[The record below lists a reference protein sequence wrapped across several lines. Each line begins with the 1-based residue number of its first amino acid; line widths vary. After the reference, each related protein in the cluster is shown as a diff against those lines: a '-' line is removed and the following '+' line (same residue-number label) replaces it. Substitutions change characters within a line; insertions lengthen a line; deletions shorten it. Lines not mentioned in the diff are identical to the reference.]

1 MPLDSSKHRA
11 DRLSVLLS
19 GMSKEPICSPV
30 HDLHEQREAYFLP
43 YGDDSTVS
51 SVVETFGDLDME
63 YAALRKGSVIFDE
76 NHMGTIEIKGSERLA
91 FLSNM
96 LTAKVVD
103 QQPGQSRWSFWLNR
117 KGRIDADLRLAETDE
132 EMLVRVDR
140 HLARA
145 TAESLG
151 TFVFAEDVEIVNASD
166 RWHRFAIH
174 GSTALRWVG
183 LLARKELEL
192 SQGQNQFVEVE
203 GTMVLVERDDMCAEV
218 GLSLCVRI
226 EQASG
231 LYERLLTT
239 AEEHPELKARPS
251 GWMAINAARI
261 EAGTP
266 LFNLDFGN
274 SNLPVESGIIEQR
287 VHFAKGCYLGQEVVA
302 RMHARGACNKKV
314 VAIRIEDQRITP
326 EHTEIYQPT
335 TGSQVFEVGKESE
348 TPVGMVTSSTISPML
363 GAIPIAFAMVKSGH
377 DAPGTELSISA
388 EGQLVRGVVQNK
400 LAFWSKTQD
409 PA

>member
-1 MPLDSSKHRA
+1 
-11 DRLSVLLS
+11 
-19 GMSKEPICSPV
+19 MSNEPICSPV
-30 HDLHEQREAYFLP
+30 HALHEQREAYFLP
-43 YGDDSTVS
+43 YGDESCLS
-51 SVVETFGDLDME
+51 SVVETYGDLDME

-96 LTAKVVD
+96 LTAKVKD
-103 QQPGQSRWSFWLNR
+103 QTPGQSRWSFWLNR

-132 EMLVRVDR
+132 GMFVRVDR
-140 HLARA
+140 HLAKA

-151 TFVFAEDVEIVNASD
+151 TFIFAEDAEIIDASD

-174 GSTALRWVG
+174 GPTALRWVG
-183 LLARKELEL
+183 MIAENQLEL
-192 SQGQNQFVEVE
+192 GQGQNQLIEFE
-203 GTMVLVERDDMCAEV
+203 GTKVLIERDDICAEI
-218 GLSLCVRI
+218 GLSICVRI

-231 LYERLLTT
+231 LYERLLAI

-251 GWMAINAARI
+251 GWMALNAARI

-266 LFNLDFGN
+266 LFNLDFGS

-326 EHTEIYQPT
+326 EHTEISQPT
-335 TGSQVFEVGKESE
+335 TGSQVFEIGKESE
-348 TPVGMVTSSTISPML
+348 TPVGVVTSSTISPML
-363 GAIPIAFAMVKSGH
+363 GAIPIAFAMIKTGH
-377 DAPGTELSISA
+377 NSPGTELSIIA
-388 EGQLVRGVVQNK
+388 EGQIVRGVVQEK
-400 LAFWSKTQD
+400 LAFWSKTQE